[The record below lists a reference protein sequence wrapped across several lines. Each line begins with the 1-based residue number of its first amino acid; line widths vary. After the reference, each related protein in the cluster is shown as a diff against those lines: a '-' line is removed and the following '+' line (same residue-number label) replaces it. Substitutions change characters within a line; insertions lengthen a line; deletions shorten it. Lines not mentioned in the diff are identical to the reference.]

1 MPVVATLLSSPV
13 ATAAM
18 RRLLL
23 VSSRNRCGITIPI
36 LVSMQGTVRR
46 GPIFEVTDRNDPVIE
61 EGYKDYVVPGVFSEK
76 DYKFALFDDSKC
88 SDKSL

>member
-1 MPVVATLLSSPV
+1 MPVVATLSSSPV

-23 VSSRNRCGITIPI
+23 VSSRNRRGITIPI

-61 EGYKDYVVPGVFSEK
+61 EGYKDYVVPGDRIQHFLLPFFYQRS
-76 DYKFALFDDSKC
+76 FHI
-88 SDKSL
+88 